1 MATPGFGQLPVTNSN
16 ADVEQKLRVE
26 HALKGSASWFILVG
40 VLSLVNSVLGMAGAK
55 IQFIFGLGITQVV
68 DAISHQAGS
77 AGQVLDLVI
86 NGMIAGVFALFWHF
100 AKKGARWAWITGMAL
115 YLLDGLILLPFGD
128 YLGLAF
134 HAYVLYRLYSG
145 FKLLPEYQRLAQ
157 PPMTGTISASL

>member
-1 MATPGFGQLPVTNSN
+1 MATPGFEQVTGTNSN
-16 ADVEQKLRVE
+16 ADVEQKLRLE

-40 VLSLVNSVLGMAGAK
+40 ALSLVNSVLGMAGAK
-55 IQFIFGLGITQVV
+55 IHFIFGLGITQVV

-100 AKKGARWAWITGMAL
+100 AKKGAKWAWITGMVL

-145 FKLLPEYQRLAQ
+145 LKLVPEYQRLTQ